1 MEVDNKA
8 ETTAPS
14 EKEQKAIEEEQTKTL
29 DLTKDNEKP
38 VDEADG
44 SEEENGNQDTDEDEA
59 DASKW

>member
-59 DASKW
+59 DASK